1 MSTMGEHEQPRT
13 APHTTWSELNDAIE
27 RVMIVRGS
35 LLDRLKTTVEEWIE
49 QDPTWNQ
56 PVITFGD
63 PCVECN
69 EPFEP
74 GDAVTWRVRYAPQ
87 GLIHRECR

>member
-13 APHTTWSELNDAIE
+13 APHTTLNDAIE

-35 LLDRLKTTVEEWIE
+35 LLDRLKTTVEEWLE
-49 QDPTWNQ
+49 EDPTWNQ
-56 PVITFGD
+56 PVIAFGD
-63 PCVECN
+63 PCVECS
-69 EPFEP
+69 ESFEP

-87 GLIHRECR
+87 GLIHQECR